1 MRPLLIF
8 IFTIIACLAHAQQR
22 PNIILM
28 VADDLGYGDIGCY
41 GNTSIPTPNLDAL
54 AARSIQ
60 YMQAYAA
67 APVCTPSRTGLMTG
81 RYPAR
86 TAVGLREPL
95 DWNHEDSLMG
105 LDPSIPNLA
114 KGLHD
119 AGYATHLHQPFIRCS

>member
-1 MRPLLIF
+1 
-8 IFTIIACLAHAQQR
+8 
-22 PNIILM
+22 
-28 VADDLGYGDIGCY
+28 
-41 GNTSIPTPNLDAL
+41 
-54 AARSIQ
+54 
-60 YMQAYAA
+60 MQAYAA

-119 AGYATHLHQPFIRCS
+119 AGYATHLVGKWHLGFTPAFHPMQLGFDHFYGIKGGANDYQTHQSPDGSMDLYDGYEVSRDEGYMTDLLLRRSV